1 MSMAYPGLK
10 FVYNWADS
18 EWIYVEI
25 DDTERGYFW
34 PDYVEFDDSFE
45 WHDWYKVVPDNE
57 GGDTRDASYTYNQ
70 YFNNEE
76 RYWYITPKTLKE
88 DFLECFEN
96 HLYDSLFNASTSY
109 HSYSNIGSDYKE
121 IYWYK
126 NCIDSAREDIYMDS
140 LIEKWN
146 EITLDCLKSDL
157 ERYLSFEEHDKDL
170 HKEEADHELN
180 RVIEGIQDYW
190 TFNGIK
196 AENFNIKAY
205 IENKKVENLDEII
218 EFVKNWNKYFN

>member
-121 IYWYK
+121 ISTNSKKFKCDKCGYEYK
-126 NCIDSAREDIYMDS
+126 GGYRYGFFNRKME
-140 LIEKWN
+140 WN
-146 EITLDCLKSDL
+146 
-157 ERYLSFEEHDKDL
+157 YFGLS
-170 HKEEADHELN
+170 
-180 RVIEGIQDYW
+180 
-190 TFNGIK
+190 
-196 AENFNIKAY
+196 
-205 IENKKVENLDEII
+205 
-218 EFVKNWNKYFN
+218 

>member
-1 MSMAYPGLK
+1 
-10 FVYNWADS
+10 
-18 EWIYVEI
+18 
-25 DDTERGYFW
+25 
-34 PDYVEFDDSFE
+34 
-45 WHDWYKVVPDNE
+45 
-57 GGDTRDASYTYNQ
+57 
-70 YFNNEE
+70 
-76 RYWYITPKTLKE
+76 
-88 DFLECFEN
+88 
-96 HLYDSLFNASTSY
+96 
-109 HSYSNIGSDYKE
+109 
-121 IYWYK
+121 
-126 NCIDSAREDIYMDS
+126 MDS

-205 IENKKVENLDEII
+205 IQNKKVENLDEII
-218 EFVKNWNKYFN
+218 EFVKN